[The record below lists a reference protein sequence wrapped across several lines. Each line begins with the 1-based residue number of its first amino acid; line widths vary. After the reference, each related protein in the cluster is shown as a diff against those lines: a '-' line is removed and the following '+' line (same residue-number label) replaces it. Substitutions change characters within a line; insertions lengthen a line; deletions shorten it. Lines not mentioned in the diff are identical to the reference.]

1 LTLGQVLRWNR
12 RARPD
17 LPPGAAAVDLAE
29 AETFLRA
36 FYHENPGGP
45 VSLTA
50 RLGEV
55 RAQVD
60 AAGTYEHTPAEL
72 AWACKAAWRH
82 SARCSGRDKWRT
94 VKLRDRR
101 QVADPAGVAAESVA
115 HLRHVSEGGRIRSVI
130 TVFAPDVPARRGPR
144 IINGQVI
151 RYAGHRRP
159 NGGFVG
165 DPLNAR
171 LTDLA
176 IRLGWEGA
184 GTAFDVLPLIVAGPD
199 GRPRMFAIPPD
210 AVLEVPISHPDHAW
224 FAQLDLKWHAVPLIS
239 DMLLDAGGLRYPCIF
254 NGWYQAD
261 SEIGARNLGDAD
273 RYDMLP
279 AVAAGLGLD
288 TSRLSTLWRVRAV
301 AELAY
306 AVQRSFEAC
315 RVMATDHQTEMDLFM
330 RFVSAEEAAGRPWC
344 ADWAWI
350 VPPVGGSTT
359 PAFHR
364 TYPNPDL
371 RPGFIRED
379 TAGCPAA

>member
-1 LTLGQVLRWNR
+1 V
-12 RARPD
+12 
-17 LPPGAAAVDLAE
+17 AAVDLAE

-36 FYHENPGGP
+36 YHHENPGAGN
-45 VSLTA
+45 LAA

-55 RAQVD
+55 RGEIT
-60 AAGTYEHTPAEL
+60 AAGTYRHTPAEL

-94 VKLRDRR
+94 VRLRDRR

-115 HLRHVSEGGRIRSVI
+115 HLREVSEGGRVRSVI

-144 IINGQVI
+144 IINGQVV
-151 RYAGHRRP
+151 RYAGYRRP
-159 NGGFVG
+159 AGGFVG

-176 IRLGWEGA
+176 IRLGWQGG
-184 GTAFDVLPLIVAGPD
+184 GTAFDVLPLIVTGED
-199 GRPRMFAIPPD
+199 GQPRMFTLPPD
-210 AVLEVPISHPDHAW
+210 AVLEVPISHPDHGW
-224 FAQLDLKWHAVPLIS
+224 FAGLDLKWHAVPLIS

-261 SEIGARNLGDAD
+261 SEIGARNLGDAG

-306 AVQRSFEAC
+306 AVQRSFEAA
-315 RVMATDHQTEMDLFM
+315 RVMAVDHQTEMENFW
-330 RFVSAEEAAGRPWC
+330 RFAAAEEEAGRAWC

-350 VPPVGGSTT
+350 IPPIGGSTVR
-359 PAFHR
+359 PWHR

-379 TAGCPAA
+379 GCPV